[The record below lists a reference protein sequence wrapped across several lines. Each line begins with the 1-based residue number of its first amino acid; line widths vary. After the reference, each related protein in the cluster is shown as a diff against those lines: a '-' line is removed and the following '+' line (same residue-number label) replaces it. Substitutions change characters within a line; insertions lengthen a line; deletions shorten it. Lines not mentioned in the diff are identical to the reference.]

1 MSIDIMAALVEYQA
15 YGYYLLLTFLVV
27 ILYWYIFHLYKS
39 EKSGRRDY
47 EQYGKIA
54 LEDNILDEPVES
66 MPIKQSKIE
75 QQKRGATK

>member
-1 MSIDIMAALVEYQA
+1 MSIDIIAVLVEYQA
-15 YGYYLLLTFLVV
+15 YGYYLLIAFLVV

-39 EKSGRRDY
+39 EKSGRRNY

-54 LEDNILDEPVES
+54 LEDGILDEPVES

-75 QQKRGATK
+75 QQRGATK